1 MVHRDYAVQ
10 LRRRKLAMRT
20 ATTTGDTMKFA
31 ATTLALV
38 LAATVGASSA
48 FATEPASAKTLT
60 PQQQR
65 MKDCNAQAAD
75 KKGDERKAFMSTC
88 LKGESPA
95 AEPVKPQ
102 TQQEKMKTCNAD
114 ATTKGL
120 KGDERKAFMSTC
132 LKGSDAPAAAAH

>member
-1 MVHRDYAVQ
+1 
-10 LRRRKLAMRT
+10 
-20 ATTTGDTMKFA
+20 MKFA

-38 LAATVGASSA
+38 LAATIGASSA
-48 FATEPASAKTLT
+48 FAADPAPAKTLT

-88 LKGESPA
+88 LKGETAAATPA
-95 AEPVKPQ
+95 KPA

-114 ATTKGL
+114 ASAKGL

-132 LKGSDAPAAAAH
+132 LKGSDAAAAAAH